1 MFQSVLKWH
10 DGQTDIVGA
19 SVKLNADCMIH
30 ATLEDDKVNLKLLYS
45 FGYRLGP
52 DTDRRINKVNFFS
65 DIRDEFS
72 VFRIHILNTNNKSL
86 IAGLPET
93 NKAV

>member
-1 MFQSVLKWH
+1 LFQSVLKWH

-19 SVKLNADCMIH
+19 SVKLNADCIIH

-52 DTDRRINKVNFFS
+52 DTDRRINKVIF
-65 DIRDEFS
+65 
-72 VFRIHILNTNNKSL
+72 FRI
-86 IAGLPET
+86 PEMSFYDLYPQY
-93 NKAV
+93 K

>member
-19 SVKLNADCMIH
+19 SVKLNADCIIH

-52 DTDRRINKVNFFS
+52 DTDRRINKVIFFRMAEMS
-65 DIRDEFS
+65 S
-72 VFRIHILNTNNKSL
+72 LLRIYILNINNKPL